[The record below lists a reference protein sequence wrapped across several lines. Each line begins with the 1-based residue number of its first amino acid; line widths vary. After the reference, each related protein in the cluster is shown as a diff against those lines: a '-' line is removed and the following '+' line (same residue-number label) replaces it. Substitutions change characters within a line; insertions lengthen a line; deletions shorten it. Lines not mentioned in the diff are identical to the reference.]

1 MSLGGLTGR
10 NRVAEVSKKW
20 FRVADTHGVDIAPG
34 ADGELAGV
42 ALVVGLYAALAVMMG
57 YALFDSSRQ
66 LKFGPEHFYSTVS
79 TAVQT
84 FLEHK
89 GKYARKSGERD

>member
-1 MSLGGLTGR
+1 MSLDGLTGR

-20 FRVADTHGVDIAPG
+20 SRVADIYGVDIALG
-34 ADGELAGV
+34 DDGELAGV
-42 ALVVGLYAALAVMMG
+42 ALVVDLYAALAVMMG

-79 TAVQT
+79 AAVQT